1 MATLEIHD
9 DRGKVQRV
17 AVSRDHPALFG
28 SSPECDIVLNAPGI
42 LPVYPLTEDLRPE
55 HLRPLLRRALDQYA
69 AALPDILPATEK
81 GAFGSAA
88 ARLEKEGVPH
98 ELAARCAAF
107 EPMFYA
113 LDIVDVAHSVQR
125 DIEPVAR
132 LHFAL
137 AGELDFPWIRARIG
151 ALPAET
157 HWHTLA
163 KAALRDDLA
172 SMLRALAAEAL
183 RADGAA
189 DPASQIAAWKA
200 RNAVL
205 YERVRQV
212 LGELRAAETPDL
224 AMLSVAMR
232 ELRNLSSR

>member
-1 MATLEIHD
+1 
-9 DRGKVQRV
+9 
-17 AVSRDHPALFG
+17 
-28 SSPECDIVLNAPGI
+28 
-42 LPVYPLTEDLRPE
+42 
-55 HLRPLLRRALDQYA
+55 
-69 AALPDILPATEK
+69 
-81 GAFGSAA
+81 
-88 ARLEKEGVPH
+88 VPH

-113 LDIVDVAHSVQR
+113 LDIVEVAHSVQR

-232 ELRNLSSR
+232 ELRNLSAR